1 MDGSKA
7 SFVTVSCAQLS
18 MLNSMQISQIMTK
31 NPVSISMDNPISEVK
46 EIFEKTKFHHL
57 LVVDD
62 GILVGV
68 LSDRDLLRSVSPLAG
83 TAVANA
89 RDTATLNK
97 RVRQIMTRKLI
108 TLGPTASFYDAIA
121 LFNQNTISCIPI
133 VDHENRPLGIIS
145 WRDIMRAIKLK

>member
-1 MDGSKA
+1 
-7 SFVTVSCAQLS
+7 
-18 MLNSMQISQIMTK
+18 MQISLIMTK
-31 NPVSISMDNPISEVK
+31 NPVSIAMDNPMSEVK
-46 EIFEKTKFHHL
+46 DIFEKTQFHHL
-57 LVVDD
+57 LVVDE

-68 LSDRDLLRSVSPLAG
+68 ISDRDLLGSISPTAG

-97 RVRQIMTRKLI
+97 RVRQVMSRQLI

-121 LFNQNTISCIPI
+121 LFNKHPISCIPI
-133 VDHENRPLGIIS
+133 VDEDNHPLGIVS